1 MVASDIASLSIQKHV
16 NNVNDPTDNL
26 SKLINIKP
34 NPYYSGYQF
43 KFILVANSLLNGESF
58 AEVVRDE
65 KGNIVELYHVK
76 NSEISYKQDES
87 TKYKLVYEIR
97 NGSKTR
103 RLPSTDIL
111 HIKFFTLDGIKGIS
125 PLCALKDDMDTQR
138 NSKKFLSNFFKN
150 GTQNGGKLIYKG
162 GKLSVEAREKLKEE
176 WQKTNSGT
184 DQAHKVVV
192 LDETMEYEPIEI
204 DTEILKL
211 INTSNHSTMQVAK
224 VFKIPR
230 HKFGLETANM
240 NTEQMSMDYLVST
253 LSPYLESIVNEI
265 AFKLI
270 PDN

>member
-1 MVASDIASLSIQKHV
+1 TRSYTEEEKEVLISTLPNFVGLSSGSYTSAKAIENSDVFTAVHMVASDIASLSIQKHV

-111 HIKFFTLDGIKGIS
+111 HIKFFTLDGI
-125 PLCALKDDMDTQR
+125 
-138 NSKKFLSNFFKN
+138 
-150 GTQNGGKLIYKG
+150 
-162 GKLSVEAREKLKEE
+162 
-176 WQKTNSGT
+176 
-184 DQAHKVVV
+184 
-192 LDETMEYEPIEI
+192 
-204 DTEILKL
+204 
-211 INTSNHSTMQVAK
+211 
-224 VFKIPR
+224 
-230 HKFGLETANM
+230 
-240 NTEQMSMDYLVST
+240 
-253 LSPYLESIVNEI
+253 
-265 AFKLI
+265 
-270 PDN
+270 

>member
-1 MVASDIASLSIQKHV
+1 
-16 NNVNDPTDNL
+16 

-76 NSEISYKQDES
+76 NSEISYKQDEY
-87 TKYKLVYEIR
+87 TKYKLVYKIR

-150 GTQNGGKLIYKG
+150 G
-162 GKLSVEAREKLKEE
+162 
-176 WQKTNSGT
+176 
-184 DQAHKVVV
+184 
-192 LDETMEYEPIEI
+192 
-204 DTEILKL
+204 
-211 INTSNHSTMQVAK
+211 
-224 VFKIPR
+224 
-230 HKFGLETANM
+230 
-240 NTEQMSMDYLVST
+240 
-253 LSPYLESIVNEI
+253 
-265 AFKLI
+265 
-270 PDN
+270 